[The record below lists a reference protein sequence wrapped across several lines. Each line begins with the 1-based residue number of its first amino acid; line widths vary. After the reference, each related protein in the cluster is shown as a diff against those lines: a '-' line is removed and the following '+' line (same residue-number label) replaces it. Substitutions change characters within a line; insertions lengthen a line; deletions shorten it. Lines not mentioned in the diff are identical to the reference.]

1 MAKLKKRGIIYI
13 RSFIIYLCLFYLLNA
28 LKNLLKRFG
37 RKRYAMGNMLG
48 KNVFRKILSNVEDM
62 NKEKQSFRK
71 GLAERL
77 STPLKGNNTL
87 ERVPGH
93 DMLAFE

>member
-1 MAKLKKRGIIYI
+1 
-13 RSFIIYLCLFYLLNA
+13 
-28 LKNLLKRFG
+28 
-37 RKRYAMGNMLG
+37 MGNMLG

>member
-1 MAKLKKRGIIYI
+1 
-13 RSFIIYLCLFYLLNA
+13 
-28 LKNLLKRFG
+28 
-37 RKRYAMGNMLG
+37 MGNMLG

-71 GLAERL
+71 GLAKRL